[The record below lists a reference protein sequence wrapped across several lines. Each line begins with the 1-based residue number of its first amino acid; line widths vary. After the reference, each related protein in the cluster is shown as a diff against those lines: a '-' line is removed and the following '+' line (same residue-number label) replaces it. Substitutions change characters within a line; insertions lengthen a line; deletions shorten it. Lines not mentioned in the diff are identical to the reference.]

1 VSGEEALRAGTV
13 EIGIVVNDLDAAREF
28 YGEVLGLE
36 YVGDLALPG
45 GTMKRF
51 QHGDA
56 VVKLLQLDKP
66 PARANPPGGLFGD
79 ASGLRYLTVRVPQV
93 DETVARCRAAG
104 SAVPVPTFEFRPG
117 LPVAI
122 VEDPE
127 GNWVE
132 LTQARRD

>member
-1 VSGEEALRAGTV
+1 MRPGKV
-13 EIGIVVNDLDAAREF
+13 EIGIVVADLDGASEF
-28 YGEVLGLE
+28 YGDVLGLE

-56 VVKLLQLDKP
+56 IVKLVRFDDP
-66 PARANPPGGLFGD
+66 PKLANPPSGLLGG
-79 ASGLRYLTVRVPQV
+79 ATGLRYLTIQV
-93 DETVARCRAAG
+93 TDVDVSVERCRAAG
-104 SAVPVPTFEFRPG
+104 RTVAIPTFEFQPG
-117 LPVAI
+117 IRVAI

-132 LTQARRD
+132 LTQPSPG